1 MSSDSFTLQKAPNF
15 NVVYESIDLKEVF
28 GEVELIKNIG
38 CVFVSNK
45 GPESQINKGFSSISP
60 LHGRACATTHD
71 GNFFSLKGTG
81 WSFAGPRYFLSP
93 TLEELFYGLLPQAYA
108 EKELIISKELNK
120 KGFLAGRVIGY
131 GLLGDPFSELKV
143 GSTFFNPSVL
153 YTQMISP
160 YRIADLMYFNLEERR
175 NLFQTTYSNANNEL
189 ENTSLKTMCWDFIK
203 KLFVANNDLINLG
216 GINDSLMWDNVT
228 LACEIVD
235 FEMVFIPGINV
246 NDRID
251 HIRLPNRQKQSYI
264 WLFELLYKM
273 VNVLEL
279 DISFQEIA
287 LQSFICCEDDLQKEN
302 KDFLEGFI
310 YSNV

>member
-1 MSSDSFTLQKAPNF
+1 MLLKRAPNF
-15 NVVYESIDLKEVF
+15 NVSYEAIDLKKIF
-28 GEVELIKNIG
+28 GEIEVIENIG
-38 CVFVSNK
+38 CAFVSNENSK
-45 GPESQINKGFSSISP
+45 AQVAKNFISISP
-60 LHGRACATTHD
+60 LHGRACATSYN

-93 TLEELFYGLLPQAYA
+93 TLEELFYGLLPEAYA
-108 EKELIISKELNK
+108 EKELIISNELHK

-131 GLLGDPFSELKV
+131 GLLGDPFSKLKV
-143 GSTFFNPSVL
+143 GNTLFNPAVL

-160 YRIADLMYFNLEERR
+160 YRIADLMYFNLDQRR
-175 NLFQTTYSNANNEL
+175 DLFQTIYSNANNEL
-189 ENTSLKTMCWDFIK
+189 KNASLKTMCWDFIK
-203 KLFVANNDLINLG
+203 KLFIANNNLINLG

-235 FEMVFIPGINV
+235 FEMIFIPGINV

-287 LQSFICCEDDLQKEN
+287 LQSFLCCENDLKKEN
-302 KDFLEGFI
+302 KKFLESFI
-310 YSNV
+310 YSKT